1 MGVLLVAGLG
11 LLAYGVA
18 TRTGESGAK
27 PAATA
32 MFSAVREFGAV
43 GVPVPA
49 GARVEQA
56 LVVGDRVVLRISGGG
71 DRLIVLDPA
80 GGSVA
85 GSFVLVPEAPAGP
98 R

>member
-1 MGVLLVAGLG
+1 MGILLLSGLG

-18 TRTGESGAK
+18 TKTGQSGAK
-27 PAATA
+27 PVASPTYRA
-32 MFSAVREFGAV
+32 EDFGAV
-43 GVPVPA
+43 AVPVPA

-56 LVVGDRVVLRISGGG
+56 LVVGERVVVRISGGG
-71 DRLIVLDPA
+71 DRLIVIDPA

-85 GSFVLVPEAPAGP
+85 GSFVLVPEAPAGQ